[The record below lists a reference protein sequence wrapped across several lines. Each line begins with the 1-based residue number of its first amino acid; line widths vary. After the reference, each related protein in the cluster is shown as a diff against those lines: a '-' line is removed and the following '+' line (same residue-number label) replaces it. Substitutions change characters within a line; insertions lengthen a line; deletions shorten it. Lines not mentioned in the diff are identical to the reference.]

1 MVKKIIAVISAVVV
15 VIITLL
21 YFKCSTVF
29 NVIDYTTNTTYA
41 KRYLFENF
49 KGDHINN
56 CYLEVKD
63 GVYTAVDVDGK
74 TIVISDSS
82 TEIDDVHICY
92 DILTKREFYILS
104 LLKLDIVN
112 DNLELFSKSA
122 LINKG
127 SVSTLTTP
135 IGDDGKGYD
144 LIIDRDNKSIEVK
157 EW

>member
-1 MVKKIIAVISAVVV
+1 MAKKIIAFISVVV
-15 VIITLL
+15 VVLITLL

-29 NVIDYTTNTTYA
+29 NVIDYTTNKTYA

-63 GVYTAVDVDGK
+63 GVYTAVDVEDK
-74 TIVISDSS
+74 TIIISDSS
-82 TEIDDVHICY
+82 TKIGNIDICGDV
-92 DILTKREFYILS
+92 LTKKEFYILS

-122 LINKG
+122 LMNKG
-127 SVSTLTTP
+127 GVSTLTTP